1 MKVREKDITLFVEY
15 NGNVQRI
22 ETFAGEYRNLMV
34 LIKDQLWVD
43 GMGECGGMA
52 RCGTC
57 LVELMNAGENLVAVD
72 DKKEAA
78 VIKRTVTTHANIRL
92 ACQLLIDETING
104 LQVKVIDP

>member
-1 MKVREKDITLFVEY
+1 MKAREKDIVLFVEY

-57 LVELMNAGENLVAVD
+57 LVELKNAAESLIVMEG
-72 DKKEAA
+72 KEAA
-78 VIKRTVTTHANIRL
+78 VIKRTITTHSNIRL
-92 ACQLLIDETING
+92 ACQLLVDETING